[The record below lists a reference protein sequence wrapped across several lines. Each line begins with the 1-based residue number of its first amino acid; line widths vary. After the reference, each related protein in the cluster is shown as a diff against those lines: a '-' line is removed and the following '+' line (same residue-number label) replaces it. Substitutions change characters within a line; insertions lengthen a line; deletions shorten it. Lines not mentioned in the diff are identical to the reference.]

1 MTSRSQARQHGRV
14 DPETPPTGAAL
25 RAEELLDLVNG
36 HPENVDASLPE
47 LAALLDATHDDGD
60 DDALALTV
68 CALGFAHDDRATALL
83 LPLARAG
90 HPDPDVR
97 LALARALSSSAD
109 AEPLHTDVVAALVP
123 MTADPV
129 DDVRDWACFALGLQ
143 EADDPATRDALAVRL
158 DDPHVDTRC
167 EALRALAATGDVRAL
182 DALVVALSGPEPV
195 TVTQLQLEAAAA
207 LADPSLVEPLE
218 RLARGWADDAD
229 EFTDAVDLALRRCRP
244 EAATAAAAVEARLRE
259 VAVDA
264 RRRGVPH
271 GELHGSWPST
281 RVVDVDGAGEPVAHQ
296 VPSRLWWVDDD
307 PARAELSQLLGT
319 SVLPGQP
326 GDPPRAAPGRSVTGR

>member
-1 MTSRSQARQHGRV
+1 M

-68 CALGFAHDDRATALL
+68 CALGFAHDDRATAL
-83 LPLARAG
+83 
-90 HPDPDVR
+90 
-97 LALARALSSSAD
+97 
-109 AEPLHTDVVAALVP
+109 VP

-129 DDVRDWACFALGLQ
+129 ADVRDWACFALGLQ

-158 DDPHVDTRC
+158 DDPHLDTRC

-182 DALVVALSGPEPV
+182 DALVLALSGPEPV

-207 LADPSLVEPLE
+207 LADPSLVEPLEPLEPLE

-326 GDPPRAAPGRSVTGR
+326 GDPPRATPGRSVTGR

>member
-1 MTSRSQARQHGRV
+1 M
-14 DPETPPTGAAL
+14 DPETPPTGSAL
-25 RAEELLDLVNG
+25 RAQELLDLVNG
-36 HPENVDASLPE
+36 HPENVDAALPE
-47 LAALLDATHDDGD
+47 LAALLRTAHDDGD
-60 DDALALTV
+60 DDALALAV

-123 MTADPV
+123 MTADRV
-129 DDVRDWACFALGLQ
+129 DDVRDWSCSSLGLQ
-143 EADDPATRDALAVRL
+143 EADDPAARDALAVRL
-158 DDPHVDTRC
+158 DDPHLDTRC

-182 DALVVALSGPEPV
+182 DALVVVLSGPDPV
-195 TVTQLQLEAAAA
+195 TLLQLEAAAA
-207 LADPSLVEPLE
+207 LGDPSLVEPLE

-244 EAATAAAAVEARLRE
+244 GAATAAAALEAQLRE
-259 VAVDA
+259 VAADA

-281 RVVDVDGAGEPVAHQ
+281 RVVDVDGAGEPVAGQ
-296 VPSRLWWVDDD
+296 VPSRLRWVDDD
-307 PARAELSQLLGT
+307 PASAELSQLVGTFVLSGQLGDA
-319 SVLPGQP
+319 PA
-326 GDPPRAAPGRSVTGR
+326 AAPGRAVTGR